1 MCDGYVRPWGMSR
14 RDLAHVL
21 TALDDLTGGRAGVT
35 ADLTAIDE
43 AIGRSRRD
51 MRTPLNLAD
60 LAADGLVTS
69 PSEGAWA
76 LTDDGVAWIRRDR
89 ELSGG

>member
-1 MCDGYVRPWGMSR
+1 MSR
-14 RDLAHVL
+14 RDLVHVL
-21 TALDDLTGGRAGVT
+21 TALHELTGGRAGAAVEV
-35 ADLTAIDE
+35 AAIDE

-51 MRTPLNLAD
+51 MRTALNLAD
-60 LAADGLVTS
+60 LEADGLVVS
-69 PSEGAWA
+69 PAEGTWA